1 MSVYDKYYLEP
12 NHFGRPYADLM
23 DYFEGVAKKGKRVD
37 LGAGQGRDAIPP
49 I

>member
-23 DYFEGVAKKGKRVD
+23 DYFEVNAVD
-37 LGAGQGRDAIPP
+37 ILALA
-49 I
+49 